1 MFQVPP
7 LSTYREAPNGPDVV
21 VSTQRGAGENF
32 QDNAESAG
40 RDVEVAEL
48 NPDTISRRY
57 LVWAVFQINV
67 GDEMLPASLIRSE
80 TVVETVECGDG
91 QLCLLSS
98 VGCIGVVMPPC

>member
-7 LSTYREAPNGPDVV
+7 LATYREAPNGPDVV
-21 VSTQRGAGENF
+21 VSAQRGAGETF
-32 QDNAESAG
+32 QYNAESAG

-48 NPDTISRRY
+48 DPDTIGIRHP
-57 LVWAVFQINV
+57 VWAVFQINV

-91 QLCLLSS
+91 QMCLLD
-98 VGCIGVVMPPC
+98 